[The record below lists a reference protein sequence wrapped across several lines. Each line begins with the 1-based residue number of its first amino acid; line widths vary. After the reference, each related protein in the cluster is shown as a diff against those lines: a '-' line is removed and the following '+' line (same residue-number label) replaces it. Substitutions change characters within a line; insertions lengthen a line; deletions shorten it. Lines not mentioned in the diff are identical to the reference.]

1 MKLYIYKV
9 IILTIF
15 LYILFLLTL
24 GPKIDFFS
32 AKVKNIADQQK
43 RVEFKEKVLL
53 EMKKGTEKENY
64 FNSDEREIISNF
76 LKKILIELDITTT
89 K

>member
-32 AKVKNIADQQK
+32 AKVKDLTDHQK
-43 RVEFKEKVLL
+43 RIEFKDRVLL

-64 FNSDEREIISNF
+64 FSGEERKIISNF
-76 LKKILIELDITTT
+76 IKKILIELDLETM